1 MILLSHADLSIA
13 AAMVIMLALLSL
25 RLQAGISRQLLVAAL
40 RTAVQLTLIGLVLK
54 TLFANVHLGWVSLLA
69 LFMLLVAGREVM
81 ARQVGLFHRHRF
93 NVPVVVYRDGVCAG
107 RDPRRLALVC
117 TAIRDSAAWHA
128 AGQYHERY
136 RHRA

>member
-54 TLFANVHLGWVSLLA
+54 TLFANVHLGWISLMA

-81 ARQVGLFHRHRF
+81 ARQERRF
-93 NVPVVVYRDGVCAG
+93 SGWWGYSIGTVSMF
-107 RDPRRLALVC
+107 L
-117 TAIRDSAAWHA
+117 S
-128 AGQYHERY
+128 
-136 RHRA
+136 